1 MNVGDKFKYG
11 RTEYTVVSVFVDN
24 DKEFY
29 VAKKTCRDGSI
40 RYSNVFTRN
49 ENGKLYA
56 RP

>member
-1 MNVGDKFKYG
+1 MKVGDKFKYG

-24 DKEFY
+24 GKEFY

-49 ENGKLYA
+49 ADGELYE